1 VRKHK
6 LGVESFHEWKGSY
19 RKIWKIKKKKKYFV
33 SSRSNKANACFM
45 ENHSFLDFLICIL
58 LKSLQ
63 NLFSGNVFF
72 YLVWVILSEIFSI
85 KLIIKSLWIIFLY
98 ACSHAAIAAEFCC
111 SFFPHCILRNC
122 CMFHVINLSF
132 VY

>member
-1 VRKHK
+1 MNGK
-6 LGVESFHEWKGSY
+6 GVTEKYGKY
-19 RKIWKIKKKKKYFV
+19 KKEKEYFV

-45 ENHSFLDFLICIL
+45 ENHSFLDFLICIQ

-85 KLIIKSLWIIFLY
+85 KLIIKSL
-98 ACSHAAIAAEFCC
+98 
-111 SFFPHCILRNC
+111 
-122 CMFHVINLSF
+122 
-132 VY
+132 